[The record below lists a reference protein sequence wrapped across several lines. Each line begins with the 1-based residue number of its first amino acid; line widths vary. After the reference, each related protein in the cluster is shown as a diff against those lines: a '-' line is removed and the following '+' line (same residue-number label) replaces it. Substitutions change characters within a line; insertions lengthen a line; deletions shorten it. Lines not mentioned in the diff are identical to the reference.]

1 MSNVRLMS
9 AASLNVVRLSIA
21 AILTAG
27 ALMVGLLSG
36 PATATANPP
45 GTGAD
50 SCSNGILITCLG
62 HDNFNLVNVSI
73 GNVNAANGNDVKVAL
88 DDVLSNNAHIGDVQ
102 LRIDHIASDL
112 VLKLKALNVLICQVK
127 VLEIGLVNLNI
138 AKC

>member
-1 MSNVRLMS
+1 MS

-21 AILTAG
+21 AVLTAG

-45 GTGAD
+45 GTGVN
-50 SCSNGILITCLG
+50 SCSNGIAIACWGQDSGNPIT
-62 HDNFNLVNVSI
+62 VEI
-73 GNVNAANGNDVKVAL
+73 GNVSVLSGNAVKVEL
-88 DDVLSNNAHIGDVQ
+88 EKVLNDNVHIGNVQ